1 MPSQLTTLLLLAF
14 RALCASAAPPPAGFQ
29 GPPGG
34 DGPAQMAPAMPPTLS
49 VGGWPTSTDAGW
61 MNASPWTSSVT
72 TSAASRV
79 SSAATTTSAT
89 QSAFS
94 TTVSYSNGTTRS
106 LASCA
111 ASLNGTVPSSPG
123 FNFSGTVR
131 RYYVAAEEIEWN
143 YAPSGWDNWLG
154 VSQDGLSISCK
165 ILIPARQVPLND
177 SSRARNAGYLQ
188 YGTVWTKALY
198 RGYTDATFTQRT
210 EQPAYQGTQ
219 GMR

>member
-1 MPSQLTTLLLLAF
+1 MSSQLIPILLLTL
-14 RALCASAAPPPAGFQ
+14 RALCASAAPPPVGFQ
-29 GPPGG
+29 GPPG

-49 VGGWPTSTDAGW
+49 EGGWPTSTEAGW
-61 MNASPWTSSVT
+61 LNASPWTSSAT

-89 QSAFS
+89 QSVFS

-131 RYYVAAEEIEWN
+131 RYHVAAEEIEWD

-154 VSQDGLSISCK
+154 VSRDGL
-165 ILIPARQVPLND
+165 
-177 SSRARNAGYLQ
+177 
-188 YGTVWTKALY
+188 
-198 RGYTDATFTQRT
+198 
-210 EQPAYQGTQ
+210 
-219 GMR
+219 